1 MLRVYEDPDP
11 ALTGK
16 LALPGALTVIWSPAV
31 SCRTKLVPL
40 RSPVTATATFAGVG
54 PVLVPPPLFEV
65 LPPVEPPPQPNKVN
79 AAAASAV
86 FLSCRTGIVV
96 NWPTSNW

>member
-1 MLRVYEDPDP
+1 
-11 ALTGK
+11 
-16 LALPGALTVIWSPAV
+16 
-31 SCRTKLVPL
+31 
-40 RSPVTATATFAGVG
+40 
-54 PVLVPPPLFEV
+54 